1 MLVRAD
7 PTWKCKASLYQELED
22 AKDFACESER
32 TCAVLSKIGV
42 MASEI
47 KQRTAERTP
56 SGVQSKR
63 TLRLWIICLPGS
75 KDSLFCQLQ
84 ACFYKGDV
92 SDCSWGNPQRWS
104 TRTVCLDGWAFDF
117 PATRPR
123 HSFGLHQC
131 RHHWYH
137 WVIWHIMKSAAS
149 VFDAKR
155 TAWRGWERTS
165 ARWYG
170 GYQRQDGGSTAARF
184 QVSSTSTHSF
194 QHGAVLLAGGF
205 ILGEF

>member
-63 TLRLWIICLPGS
+63 TLRL
-75 KDSLFCQLQ
+75 
-84 ACFYKGDV
+84 
-92 SDCSWGNPQRWS
+92 
-104 TRTVCLDGWAFDF
+104 
-117 PATRPR
+117 
-123 HSFGLHQC
+123 
-131 RHHWYH
+131 
-137 WVIWHIMKSAAS
+137 
-149 VFDAKR
+149 
-155 TAWRGWERTS
+155 
-165 ARWYG
+165 
-170 GYQRQDGGSTAARF
+170 
-184 QVSSTSTHSF
+184 
-194 QHGAVLLAGGF
+194 
-205 ILGEF
+205 